1 MSGQRLILLKCSE
14 FIAIMYRN
22 MGNSKG
28 LQWGV
33 GNTASLELPAQLA
46 HSSARQLLL
55 PTVVQCFATL
65 VLAGGGAGGAGGG
78 GGGGT
83 CVLVNLKSSW
93 VFLNL

>member
-1 MSGQRLILLKCSE
+1 MSGQKLIPLKCSE
-14 FIAIMYRN
+14 FKVIMYKN

-28 LQWGV
+28 LGWGV
-33 GNTASLELPAQLA
+33 GNTASLAFPAQLA

-65 VLAGGGAGGAGGG
+65 VLAGGGAGGASGG

-83 CVLVNLKSSW
+83 CVLVNLRSSW
-93 VFLNL
+93 VS